1 MTECMVVMYMYVM
14 VKHFASINVPDDA
27 KEQISVVD
35 NKITKFQC
43 FDFYL
48 HLIDVM
54 FITMS
59 FLSMTST
66 VTLTTTANSSSR
78 VTSTRS
84 YAVLSSV
91 VIIFSMI
98 QPSCTPAYG
107 TDLTLVEY
115 LSLFL
120 DDNLAQL
127 LVLFPV

>member
-27 KEQISVVD
+27 KEQISVID

-48 HLIDVM
+48 HLNDVM
-54 FITMS
+54 FITIS

-98 QPSCTPAYG
+98 QTIMHTCVWNRPHSCRIF
-107 TDLTLVEY
+107 V
-115 LSLFL
+115 SL
-120 DDNLAQL
+120 
-127 LVLFPV
+127 P